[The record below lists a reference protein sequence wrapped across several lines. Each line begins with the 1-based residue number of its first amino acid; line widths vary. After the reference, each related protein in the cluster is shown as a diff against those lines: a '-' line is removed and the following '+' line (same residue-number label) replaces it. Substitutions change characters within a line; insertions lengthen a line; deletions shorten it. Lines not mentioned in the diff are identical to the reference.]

1 MFDRVAAKLATP
13 LSPMIAKQT
22 KIILHAERFSHQDA
36 LRIYREALLRAR
48 RARTVIID
56 LGRAK
61 EATTSA
67 FARLVLLRRALRQA
81 GCDLLII
88 GLRGKAA
95 LLYEVNRLASVLPCD
110 ASGSSDCLFP
120 AM

>member
-1 MFDRVAAKLATP
+1 
-13 LSPMIAKQT
+13 MIARQT
-22 KIILHAERFSHQDA
+22 KIVLQAERFSHQDA
-36 LRIYREALLRAR
+36 LRIYREAMLRTR

-95 LLYEVNRLASVLPCD
+95 LLFEVNRLAAVLP
-110 ASGSSDCLFP
+110 SDYLLP
-120 AM
+120 AI